1 METLLLFYKLTN
13 LVRSFDH
20 CDCPTQLSHETKFE
34 KCSVFFFR
42 CLSFRFS
49 IKKTESKF
57 ITDFNTETQNLK
69 IFHLFSRTIDYSRNY
84 VGPDARSPDNSV
96 MGTSQQQLQQSQQ
109 QLHQQLQQQLQQQQ
123 LLQQQQQQ
131 QTSLR
136 GSSVT
141 PTMQQRIKA
150 FGVATPL
157 TISSPVRR

>member
-1 METLLLFYKLTN
+1 
-13 LVRSFDH
+13 
-20 CDCPTQLSHETKFE
+20 
-34 KCSVFFFR
+34 
-42 CLSFRFS
+42 
-49 IKKTESKF
+49 
-57 ITDFNTETQNLK
+57 
-69 IFHLFSRTIDYSRNY
+69 
-84 VGPDARSPDNSV
+84 

-123 LLQQQQQQ
+123 LLQ